1 MSIKALLSSADGSD
15 IEVDLGSTPMRRID
29 DDQLL
34 WVDVTAPSDEDLA
47 TLEASLGAGG
57 HVLEA
62 LRRELRLPGLVV
74 LAKAVDVTLLWLD
87 DAASEKPEPLQAIA
101 GSSGW
106 VITRHAYRLERLER
120 QRTKIR
126 DQREIGLLRP
136 IDFLLAVLDW
146 HVDGFHAAAED
157 LERQVDR
164 LDEDA
169 LRSDDDLLPKLVAM
183 RRRIARVRRVA
194 ALHHDVY
201 NELARPDFMPELDPD
216 DTARIA
222 RVVTGLER
230 ATAAIAQVRE
240 MLIGV
245 FDVHMTR
252 TAQRTNDIMRVLTLA
267 SVILLP
273 AVVLAGI
280 MGMNFRVFF
289 FDDPNVFWLV
299 IGAMVA
305 MAATTLIVAR
315 WRGWL

>member
-1 MSIKALLSSADGSD
+1 MSIEALLSSADGSD
-15 IEVDLGSTPMRRID
+15 AEVNLRTKQMRTIG

-34 WVDVTAPSDEDLA
+34 WVDVTDPSDEDLA
-47 TLEASLGAGG
+47 TLEAALGVDEEVIGAM
-57 HVLEA
+57 
-62 LRRELRLPGLVV
+62 RRHLRLPGVVV
-74 LAKAVDVTLLWLD
+74 LKRAIDVTLLWLD
-87 DAASEKPEPLQAIA
+87 DAAGEKPEPLQAIA
-101 GSSGW
+101 GSGW
-106 VITRHAYRLERLER
+106 VITRHAGRLERLEK
-120 QRTKIR
+120 QRSNIR
-126 DQREIGLLRP
+126 DGRELGLLRS
-136 IDFLLAVLDW
+136 IDFLMAVLDW

-216 DTARIA
+216 DAARIA

-230 ATAAIAQVRE
+230 ATASIAQVRE

-289 FDDPNVFWLV
+289 FDDPNVFWVV

>member
-1 MSIKALLSSADGSD
+1 VTLTALLSAADGTD
-15 IEVDLGSTPMRRID
+15 VEVDLRERRMRTIGE
-29 DDQLL
+29 DQLL
-34 WVDVTAPSDEDLA
+34 WVDVTDPSDEDLK
-47 TLEASLGAGG
+47 TLGSSLGVDER
-57 HVLEA
+57 VLEA
-62 LRRELRLPGLVV
+62 LRRDLRLPGLVV
-74 LAKAVDVTLLWLD
+74 LDGGVDVALLWLD
-87 DAASEKPEPLQAIA
+87 DAAGEKPEPLQVIA
-101 GSSGW
+101 GAGW
-106 VITRHAYRLERLER
+106 VVTRHADRLERLER
-120 QRTKIR
+120 QRRNIT

-136 IDFLLAVLDW
+136 IDFMLAVLDW

-164 LDEDA
+164 LDEEA

-194 ALHHDVY
+194 ALHHDLY

-216 DTARIA
+216 DANRIA
-222 RVVTGLER
+222 RIVAGLER
-230 ATAAIAQVRE
+230 ATSSISQVRE

-273 AVVLAGI
+273 AAVLAGI
-280 MGMNFRVFF
+280 MGMNFQVFF
-289 FDDPNVFWLV
+289 FEDPNTFWIV
-299 IGAMVA
+299 IGAMIA
-305 MAATTLIVAR
+305 MAVTTILVAR

>member
-1 MSIKALLSSADGSD
+1 
-15 IEVDLGSTPMRRID
+15 MRTIGE
-29 DDQLL
+29 DQLL
-34 WVDVTAPSDEDLA
+34 WVDVTDPSEQDL
-47 TLEASLGAGG
+47 EIVGSSLGIDE
-57 HVLEA
+57 HVLDA
-62 LRRELRLPGLVV
+62 LRRHLRLPGLVV
-74 LAKAVDVTLLWLD
+74 LDGGIDVTLLWLD
-87 DAASEKPEPLQAIA
+87 DAAAEKPEPLQVIA
-101 GSSGW
+101 GNGW
-106 VITRHAYRLERLER
+106 VVTRHADRLQRLER
-120 QRTKIR
+120 QRKNIS

-136 IDFLLAVLDW
+136 IDFMLAVLDW

-164 LDEDA
+164 LDEEA
-169 LRSDDDLLPKLVAM
+169 LRNDNDLLPRLVAM

-194 ALHHDVY
+194 ALHHDLY
-201 NELARPDFMPELDPD
+201 NELTRPDFMPHLDPD
-216 DTARIA
+216 DANRIA

-230 ATAAIAQVRE
+230 ATSSIAQVRE

-280 MGMNFRVFF
+280 MGMNFKVFF

-299 IGAMVA
+299 ILAMIG
-305 MAATTLIVAR
+305 MAVTTLVVAR

>member
-1 MSIKALLSSADGSD
+1 MSIEALLSSADGSD
-15 IEVDLGSTPMRRID
+15 IEVNLRTKRMRSIG

-34 WVDVTAPSDEDLA
+34 WVDVTDPSDDDLA
-47 TLEASLGAGG
+47 TLEAGLG
-57 HVLEA
+57 VDEEVIEA
-62 LRRELRLPGLVV
+62 MRRQLRLPGVVV
-74 LAKAVDVTLLWLD
+74 LKRAIDVTLLWLD
-87 DAASEKPEPLQAIA
+87 DAAGEKPEALQAIA
-101 GSSGW
+101 GTGW
-106 VITRHAYRLERLER
+106 VITRHAGRLERLEK
-120 QRTKIR
+120 QRSNIR
-126 DQREIGLLRP
+126 DGREIGLLRP
-136 IDFLLAVLDW
+136 IDFLMAVLDW

-183 RRRIARVRRVA
+183 RRRIARARRVA

-216 DTARIA
+216 DAARIA

-230 ATAAIAQVRE
+230 ATASIAQVRE

-289 FDDPNVFWLV
+289 FDDPNVFWVV

-305 MAATTLIVAR
+305 MAVTTLIVAR

>member
-1 MSIKALLSSADGSD
+1 MSIEALLSSGDGSD
-15 IEVDLGSTPMRRID
+15 VEVDLRAKRMRSIG

-34 WVDVTAPSDEDLA
+34 WVDVTDPTDDDLA
-47 TLEASLGAGG
+47 TLEAGLG
-57 HVLEA
+57 VDEEVIEA
-62 LRRELRLPGLVV
+62 MRRQLRLPGVVV
-74 LAKAVDVTLLWLD
+74 LKRAIDVTLLWLD
-87 DAASEKPEPLQAIA
+87 DAAGEKPEPLQAIA
-101 GSSGW
+101 GSGW
-106 VITRHAYRLERLER
+106 VITRHAGRLERLEK
-120 QRTKIR
+120 QRRNIS
-126 DQREIGLLRP
+126 DGREIGLLRP
-136 IDFLLAVLDW
+136 IDFLMAVLDW

-216 DTARIA
+216 DAARIA

-230 ATAAIAQVRE
+230 ATASIAQVRE

-299 IGAMVA
+299 ILAMIG
-305 MAATTLIVAR
+305 MAVTTLVVAR

>member
-1 MSIKALLSSADGSD
+1 VSIEALLSSADGSD
-15 IEVDLGSTPMRRID
+15 IEVDLRTKRMHSIGE
-29 DDQLL
+29 DQLL
-34 WVDVTAPSDEDLA
+34 WVDVTDPSDDDLT
-47 TLEASLGAGG
+47 TLEAALG
-57 HVLEA
+57 VDEDVIEA
-62 LRRELRLPGLVV
+62 MRRQLRLPGVVV
-74 LAKAVDVTLLWLD
+74 LKRAIDVTLLWLD
-87 DAASEKPEPLQAIA
+87 DAAGEKPLPLQAIA
-101 GSSGW
+101 GPGW
-106 VITRHAYRLERLER
+106 IITRHAGRLERLEK
-120 QRTKIR
+120 QRNNIR
-126 DQREIGLLRP
+126 DGREVGLLRP
-136 IDFLLAVLDW
+136 ILFLMAVLDW

-201 NELARPDFMPELDPD
+201 NELARPDFMPELGSED
-216 DTARIA
+216 AERIG
-222 RVVTGLER
+222 RVVAGLER
-230 ATAAIAQVRE
+230 ATSSISQVRE

-289 FDDPNVFWLV
+289 FDDPNVFWIV

-305 MAATTLIVAR
+305 MAVTTLLVAR